1 MTRER
6 IEKVINDP
14 FLFQRDSA
22 TECYLIRHGDA
33 IPGPDE
39 IIPSGVYDDL
49 PLSKEGREQAR
60 KLAERLKNTRF
71 DAAYSS
77 PLRRCLETGEPL
89 LQYLNLQPTIIEG
102 LKEIRTGDLVDIPTL
117 QEGDNRNALFEAL
130 RKKQVETVR
139 IAGNSGNWDTIG
151 SDESSKGFRKRVV
164 EAMNSIVEQH
174 RGQRVIVFCHG
185 GVINAYAAEV
195 LGLEKEFFFPTA
207 NTSITIVRATT
218 ERRVL
223 YVLNDIAHLHMNQI

>member
-1 MTRER
+1 M
-6 IEKVINDP
+6 INDP

-22 TECYLIRHGDA
+22 TEFYLIRHGDA

-60 KLAERLKNTRF
+60 KLAERLKSTHF
-71 DAAYSS
+71 GAAYSS

-89 LQYLNLQPTIIEG
+89 LKYLDLQPTIIDG
-102 LKEIRTGDLVDIPTL
+102 LKEIHMGDLVDIPKL
-117 QEGDNRNALFEAL
+117 QEEDDRNVLFEAL
-130 RKKQVETVR
+130 RKRQVETVR
-139 IAGNSGNWDTIG
+139 IAGSSGNWDTVG

-164 EAMNSIVEQH
+164 DAVDSIVERH
-174 RGQRVIVFCHG
+174 IGQRVIVFCHG

-195 LGLEKEFFFPTA
+195 LGLEREFFFPTA
-207 NTSITIVRATT
+207 NTSITIVRANP
-218 ERRVL
+218 EKRVL
-223 YVLNDIAHLHMNQI
+223 YVLNDIAHLHTNRV

>member
-1 MTRER
+1 MM
-6 IEKVINDP
+6 NDP

-22 TECYLIRHGDA
+22 AELYLIRHGDA

-39 IIPSGVYDDL
+39 IIPSGIYDNL

-60 KLAERLKNTRF
+60 KLAERLKNMHF

-89 LQYLNLQPTIIEG
+89 LKYLNLQPTIIEG
-102 LKEIRTGDLVDIPTL
+102 LKEISTGDLVDIPGL
-117 QEGDNRNALFEAL
+117 KEGDDRDTLFQALQK
-130 RKKQVETVR
+130 RQVETVR
-139 IAGNSGNWDTIG
+139 IAGSSGNWDSVG

-164 EAMNSIVEQH
+164 DAVDSIVERH
-174 RGQRVIVFCHG
+174 VGQRVIVFCHG

-195 LGLEKEFFFPTA
+195 LQLEKEFFFPTA
-207 NTSITIVRATT
+207 NTSITIIRSNR
-218 ERRVL
+218 EHRRIL
-223 YVLNDIAHLHMNQI
+223 YVLNDIAHLHMALA